1 MDPKLFTLLSN
12 LSTAYRRGETIEPE
26 MIQLREMLAGVK
38 QQNNLSEKTLKIFEY
53 IRRLKKPVTAHDIS
67 VRFTLAQSTSATHLR
82 DLYEAGLLTKRR
94 VKASTIWEVHST
106 TFPVAVPDRAEIVD
120 DTTDDSTAEE
130 TAEAVADEVAEPTRP
145 IWPTNPFKTSYPNVR
160 GYDD

>member
-12 LSTAYRRGETIEPE
+12 LTTAYRRGETLEPE
-26 MIQLREMLAGVK
+26 MIQIEEMLAGAK
-38 QQNNLSEKTLKIFEY
+38 KNNKLSEKTLKIFEY

-82 DLYEAGLLTKRR
+82 DLYEAGLLTKKR
-94 VKASTIWEVHST
+94 VRAATLWEVHST
-106 TFPVAVPDRAEIVD
+106 TFPVAVPDRPELPVIEL
-120 DTTDDSTAEE
+120 DDSEEAEE
-130 TAEAVADEVAEPTRP
+130 TIEEPAQEPARP
-145 IWPTNPFKTSYPNVR
+145 IWPANPFKTSYPHVR